1 MDPRSRPLPGPRA
14 TRPSLPLAFLLVLFL
29 GSVPAARTAAAAD
42 PFDGLAKT
50 FRDEL
55 ATDKA
60 ETRLHAFQMVSASK
74 DVRAVDLLIEGVAKE
89 VARRDV
95 YQRTQEKWAQE
106 LEKVLGDIEKSNAA
120 KPPESPREI
129 EAYNKRMKKL
139 ADTRDALNERLRDV
153 AVDLVQEASIL
164 SAGSAAVATVVGTL
178 AGSDLSSAL
187 ARVEEAWMKG
197 PKALPDDRLRWV
209 DVLTRLKGPGP
220 GERLSLLVRDEAADP
235 RVRAAAVEARVTRSD
250 AGALE
255 DALAALP
262 STSFPVQAAAVEALK
277 RLHRKEAID
286 PLIALLARED
296 LGEVRT
302 RVHRALRSLTGEKHG
317 PYAQPWKDW
326 WQGARATFVPPE
338 KAADAEDLVR
348 PEKGLTF
355 YGITTFSDKIL
366 FVLDVSGS
374 MLDPAHPEA
383 AGARANERRI
393 DVLRKEFAGAVDML
407 DEKKKFNV
415 LLFNHRVIRYQAGA
429 LVGDRAA
436 RDAAK
441 RWALAV
447 EPSSGTNIHDSL
459 ETAFRLANT
468 AADGKNYQAVFDTIY
483 FMTDGTP
490 TAGKLQK
497 SADILEAVA
506 TWNRTAKVT
515 VHCIAVGDGADV
527 KFLSALATANHG
539 QFVKR

>member
-1 MDPRSRPLPGPRA
+1 MGSV
-14 TRPSLPLAFLLVLFL
+14 TRPSLLLVASLLALSL
-29 GSVPAARTAAAAD
+29 GAVPAPRSAAAGDA
-42 PFDGLAKT
+42 FDGLAKT

-55 ATDKA
+55 ATDKV

-74 DVRAVDLLIEGVAKE
+74 DPRAVDLVIEGVAKE
-89 VARRDV
+89 VARRD
-95 YQRTQEKWAQE
+95 TLGKLQEKWAQE
-106 LEKVLGDIEKSNAA
+106 LEKVLSDIEKGNSASPPSN
-120 KPPESPREI
+120 PREI
-129 EAYNKRMKKL
+129 DTYNKKMTKL
-139 ADTRDALNERLRDV
+139 SNQRDALNERLRDV
-153 AVDLVQEASIL
+153 AVDLVQETSIL
-164 SAGSAAVATVVGTL
+164 SAGSAALATVVATF
-178 AGSDLSSAL
+178 AGSDLASAIGK
-187 ARVEEAWMKG
+187 VDEAWMKG
-197 PKALPDDRLRWV
+197 SKALPDDRLRWV
-209 DVLTRLKGPGP
+209 DVMTRLKGVEP
-220 GERLSLLVRDEAADP
+220 GERLSAVVRDETADP
-235 RVRAAAVEARVTRSD
+235 RVRAAAVEAKVTRGD
-250 AGALE
+250 AAALD
-255 DALAALP
+255 DALAVLA
-262 STSFPVQAAAVEALK
+262 STSFPVQAAAIESLK

-286 PLIALLARED
+286 PLIVLLARDD

-302 RVHRALRSLTGEKHG
+302 RAHRALRSLTGEKHG

-326 WQGARATFVPPE
+326 WQGAQATFVMPE
-338 KAADAEDLVR
+338 KAAEAADLVR

-355 YGITTFSDKIL
+355 YGITTFSDRIL

-393 DVLRKEFAGAVDML
+393 DVLRREFAGAVDML

-429 LVGDRAA
+429 LPGDRAS

-441 RWALAV
+441 RWAVAV

-459 ETAFRLANT
+459 ETAFKLVNT
-468 AADGKNYQAVFDTIY
+468 AADGKNYLAMFDTIY

-497 SADILEAVA
+497 ADEILAAVA
-506 TWNRTAKVT
+506 GWNRTAKVSL
-515 VHCIAVGDGADV
+515 HCIAVGDGADV
-527 KFLSALATANHG
+527 KFLSALATANYG